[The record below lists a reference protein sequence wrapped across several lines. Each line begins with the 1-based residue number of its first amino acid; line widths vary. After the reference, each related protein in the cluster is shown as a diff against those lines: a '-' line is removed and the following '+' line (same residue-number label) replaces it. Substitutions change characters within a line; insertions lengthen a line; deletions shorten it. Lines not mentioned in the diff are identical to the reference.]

1 MTDLAIFLRGSQT
14 YTRAVFLSSSMSNAS
29 MEKHKSNNFYLLIRE
44 RDLFLGSPKTS
55 LRRNSR
61 PLLLLLQ

>member
-44 RDLFLGSPKTS
+44 RPVPWFPK
-55 LRRNSR
+55 NIFKKK
-61 PLLLLLQ
+61 